1 MMIGITT
8 NDTRT
13 RYGSWT
19 HKERPYGR
27 WTDGRT
33 DGWMDTSQVVVAG
46 VLTQPDRDLM
56 TERDLKTHLSKEAQ
70 EETESP
76 FSLKNKQLASKSS

>member
-1 MMIGITT
+1 
-8 NDTRT
+8 
-13 RYGSWT
+13 
-19 HKERPYGR
+19 
-27 WTDGRT
+27 
-33 DGWMDTSQVVVAG
+33 MDTSQVVVAG

-56 TERDLKTHLSKEAQ
+56 TERDLKTHLSKEAE